1 MRELPIG
8 PDEIRS
14 LSGMLRTV
22 DFFADLSMRDLERV
36 FAVTKLYATEKRRTV
51 IFKKGQVG
59 DALYLIH
66 KGAVNIVVPR
76 FLLPS
81 KKLARLGPGNFF
93 GEMALLK
100 QPFRTA
106 TAIAEESAEL
116 FVLLTP
122 NFNDIL
128 RQNPDFA
135 HALERVAAQRAF
147 DTKARLG

>member
-8 PDEIRS
+8 PNEIRS
-14 LSGMLRTV
+14 LSATLRKV

-66 KGAVNIVVPR
+66 SGTVRIVMPR
-76 FLLPS
+76 FLRPART
-81 KKLARLGPGNFF
+81 LATLGAGDFF

-106 TAIAEESAEL
+106 TAIADGSAEL

-135 HALERVAAQRAF
+135 HALNAVAAQRAF
-147 DTKARLG
+147 DLKNRAG